1 MLSPVPMRQRLLAT
15 RQKTKGAMQ
24 PGALT
29 SPRRPRN
36 MPAMSTGSAPA
47 AAEFDPSRLDAFL
60 RDALPG
66 RAQGPMALERISGGQ
81 SNPTF
86 FLSYPEAGTRL
97 VLRKKPPGPLLP
109 SAHAVDREYR
119 ILKALAGSAVPVPP
133 VLLFHGDD
141 DVVGTPFYLMERL
154 EGRVFHDTALPGLS
168 REERRSMYFAMAET
182 LAALHRF
189 DWQAAGLADFG
200 KPGNYYARQLARW
213 GRQWRETRTRDI
225 PAVDRAIG
233 WLESHL
239 DESQETTIVHGDFR
253 LGNLMFHPAEPRVV
267 AVLDWELSTLG
278 HPLSDVAFSCLPWHS
293 TPQMYAGIA
302 GLDRE
307 ALGIPTQE
315 EYLMRYCEAAGR
327 AEGPGRFHLAF
338 SLFRFAVILD
348 GIAARAKTGNAA
360 AENAVAVGEMAESF
374 ALRAEVVIAGA
385 Q

>member
-1 MLSPVPMRQRLLAT
+1 MSA
-15 RQKTKGAMQ
+15 G
-24 PGALT
+24 
-29 SPRRPRN
+29 
-36 MPAMSTGSAPA
+36 PASAAP
-47 AAEFDPSRLDAFL
+47 EFDANRLDDFL
-60 RDALPG
+60 RGALPG
-66 RAQGPMALERISGGQ
+66 RTAGRMELERISGGQ

-86 FLSYPEAGTRL
+86 FLSYPESGTQL

-119 ILKALAGSAVPVPP
+119 ILKALAGSDVPVPP
-133 VLLFHGDD
+133 VLLFHGED

-154 EGRVFHDTALPGLS
+154 DGRVFHDTALPAVKPD
-168 REERRSMYFAMAET
+168 ERRQMYFAMAET

-189 DWQAAGLADFG
+189 DWQKAGLSDYG

-225 PAVDRAIG
+225 PAIDRLID
-233 WLESHL
+233 WLGAHL
-239 DESQETTIVHGDFR
+239 DASEETTIVHGDFR
-253 LGNLMFHPAEPRVV
+253 LGNLMFAPDAPRVI

-293 TPQMYAGIA
+293 TPSMYAGIV

-307 ALGIPTQE
+307 ALGIPTQA
-315 EYLMRYCEAAGR
+315 EYLERYCAAAGR
-327 AEGPGRFHLAF
+327 MDGPGSFHLAF

-348 GIAARAKTGNAA
+348 GIAARARAGNAA

-374 ALRAEVVIAGA
+374 AQRAEALIDGVD
-385 Q
+385 

>member
-1 MLSPVPMRQRLLAT
+1 MSP
-15 RQKTKGAMQ
+15 
-24 PGALT
+24 
-29 SPRRPRN
+29 
-36 MPAMSTGSAPA
+36 GSAPA
-47 AAEFDPSRLDAFL
+47 APEFDANRLDDFL
-60 RDALPG
+60 RGALPG
-66 RAQGPMALERISGGQ
+66 RTAGRMELERISGGQ

-86 FLSYPEAGTRL
+86 FLSYPEAGTQL

-119 ILKALAGSAVPVPP
+119 ILKALAGSDVPVPP
-133 VLLFHGDD
+133 VLLFHGED

-154 EGRVFHDTALPGLS
+154 DGRVFHDTALPGVTPDA
-168 REERRSMYFAMAET
+168 RRQMYFAMAET

-189 DWQAAGLADFG
+189 DWQAAGLSDFG

-225 PAVDRAIG
+225 PAIDRLID
-233 WLESHL
+233 WLGTHL
-239 DESQETTIVHGDFR
+239 DASEETTIVHGDFR
-253 LGNLMFHPAEPRVV
+253 LGNLMFAPDAPRVI

-293 TPQMYAGIA
+293 TPAMYAGIV

-307 ALGIPTQE
+307 ALGIPTQD
-315 EYLMRYCEAAGR
+315 EYLTRYCAAAGR
-327 AEGPGRFHLAF
+327 KDGPGSFHLAF

-348 GIAARAKTGNAA
+348 GIAARAKAGNAA

-374 ALRAEVVIAGA
+374 AQRAEALIDRN
-385 Q
+385 

>member
-1 MLSPVPMRQRLLAT
+1 MT
-15 RQKTKGAMQ
+15 F
-24 PGALT
+24 PGT
-29 SPRRPRN
+29 PPN
-36 MPAMSTGSAPA
+36 MPAMSAGPASAPP
-47 AAEFDPSRLDAFL
+47 EFDPARLDAFL
-60 RDALPG
+60 RSALPG
-66 RAQGPMALERISGGQ
+66 RAAGKLELERISGGQ

-86 FLSYPEAGTRL
+86 FVSYPDAGTRL

-109 SAHAVDREYR
+109 SAHAVEREYR

-133 VLLFHGDD
+133 VLLLHEAD

-154 EGRVFHDTALPGLS
+154 EGRVFHETALPGVAPAD
-168 REERRSMYFAMAET
+168 RRAMYFAMAET
-182 LAALHRF
+182 LAALHGF

-213 GRQWRETRTRDI
+213 GRQWRETKTQDI
-225 PAVDRAIG
+225 PAIDRAID
-233 WLESHL
+233 WLGANL
-239 DESQETTIVHGDFR
+239 DETPDTTIVHGDFR
-253 LGNLMFHPAEPRVV
+253 MGNLMFAPAEPKVV

-293 TPQMYAGIA
+293 TPDMYAGIV

-315 EYLMRYCEAAGR
+315 EYIDRYCAAAGR
-327 AEGPGRFHLAF
+327 ARGPGRFHIAF

-360 AENAVAVGEMAESF
+360 AENAVAVGAMAESF
-374 ALRAEVVIAGA
+374 ARRAASVIERNDV
-385 Q
+385 